1 MNPTGRDKVLI
12 LLLPSLLV
20 VGAYGW
26 MFFMP
31 LQKQVTSTRTA
42 LQAARDKDPEART
55 QLAEAQAKLTLEKYQ
70 LRRLEVEKA
79 EYRKA
84 WERVAGSCASAK
96 QRNERIEKLNNL
108 LAARRL
114 RLVDDSEAESSSNDC
129 KICPALEKLGE
140 HFTALSAEG
149 KPQLRRIHVV
159 GRYLDVLAALEDMAK
174 GEVIAIPVG
183 LRLKEAPVRYRSR
196 EWVLL
201 VWI

>member
-1 MNPTGRDKVLI
+1 MNTTARDRALI
-12 LLLPSLLV
+12 LLLPSLVV

-26 MFFMP
+26 LFFLP
-31 LQKQVTSTRTA
+31 LQKQVRSVGTA
-42 LQAARDKDPEART
+42 LEAAREKAPETRT
-55 QLAEAQAKLTLEKYQ
+55 QLAEVQAKLTLEKYQ

-79 EYRKA
+79 EYHKA
-84 WERVAGSCASAK
+84 WEQVAGCCANAK
-96 QRNERIEKLNNL
+96 QRNQRIEKLNKL
-108 LAARRL
+108 LAARQL
-114 RLVDDSEAESSSNDC
+114 RLVDDSEADSGSNDC

-140 HFTALSAEG
+140 HFTTMSAEG

-159 GRYLDVLAALEDMAK
+159 GRYLDVLAALEEMAK

-183 LRLKEAPVRYRSR
+183 LQLKEAPIRYRSR